1 MKMGMRV
8 QWAVP
13 IIASILI
20 LGSLGLSQDVF
31 APPPQKPEKISVETV
46 SWDDESQEFLVEYLV
61 QFGIGTAGNAGN
73 FVIVTTLTIVNEE
86 ISFVESDESS
96 TEASPNIVTPS
107 SPLAIQV
114 SILFDP
120 IANGIEGPVDVTVE
134 AKILNSGGNTV
145 AIAEPETFEDI
156 ELSLPP
162 EICDDGID
170 NDGDGFI
177 DLEDPDCLQ
186 EPP

>member
-1 MKMGMRV
+1 MRV

-13 IIASILI
+13 VIAGILI

-46 SWDDESQEFLVEYLV
+46 SWDAESQEFLVEYLV
-61 QFGIGTAGNAGN
+61 QFGTGTAGSSGN
-73 FVIVTTLTIVNEE
+73 FVIVTTLTIVDEE
-86 ISFVESDESS
+86 ISFTESGESG
-96 TEASPNIVTPS
+96 TTSPIIATPS

-114 SILFDP
+114 DIPFDA
-120 IANGIEGPVDVTVE
+120 ITNGVEGPVDVTVE
-134 AKILNSGGNTV
+134 AVILNPAGKPV
-145 AIAEPETFEDI
+145 AIAEPITFEDI

-177 DLEDPDCLQ
+177 DLEDPDCLK
-186 EPP
+186 EIP